1 MTLNEAIYNIKQAQ
15 CIPYKHETLTFII
28 QKLKGRNG
36 MIQNKLDLAAE
47 TIEQIKRLCGEALI
61 DEIERE
67 QLLAY
72 LESINQIIRYYERI
86 TPMIEWREEVECG
99 TEM

>member
-1 MTLNEAIYNIKQAQ
+1 MTINEAIYNIKQAQ
-15 CIPYKHETLTFII
+15 CVPYKHETLTFII
-28 QKLKGRNG
+28 QRLKGKNS
-36 MIQNKLDLAAE
+36 MIQNKLDLAEE

-72 LESINQIIRYYERI
+72 IESINQIIRFYERI
-86 TPMIEWREEVECG
+86 TPMIEWREESDC
-99 TEM
+99 

>member
-1 MTLNEAIYNIKQAQ
+1 
-15 CIPYKHETLTFII
+15 
-28 QKLKGRNG
+28 

-47 TIEQIKRLCGEALI
+47 TIEYIKRICGEALI
-61 DEIERE
+61 DDVERE

-86 TPMIEWREEVECG
+86 TPMIEWREEDG
-99 TEM
+99 SR

>member
-1 MTLNEAIYNIKQAQ
+1 MTINEAIYNIKQAQ

-28 QKLKGRNG
+28 QRLKGRNG
-36 MIQNKLDLAAE
+36 MIQNKLDLAEE
-47 TIEQIKRLCGEALI
+47 TIEQIKRICGEALI

-72 LESINQIIRYYERI
+72 IESINQIIRFYDRI
-86 TPMIEWREEVECG
+86 TPMIEWREEDG
-99 TEM
+99 SR

>member
-28 QKLKGRNG
+28 QRLKGKNG

-47 TIEQIKRLCGEALI
+47 TIEQIKRICGEAFDYI
-61 DEIERE
+61 GDKDS
-67 QLLAY
+67 LLGY

-86 TPMIEWREEVECG
+86 TPMIEWRDESDG
-99 TEM
+99 AEM